1 MRAVVN
7 ATPLISLALLGRL
20 SLLKEM
26 FEEVMIPQAVYEEVV
41 VQGVSKPGAEALA
54 AANWLTVMP
63 MDVSVGLEP
72 LLLGLDAGEL
82 AVLLLAQ
89 QITPDWVIVDERLAR
104 SVAFALGLP
113 VKGTL
118 GILLTAVLAGLLT
131 KQEALADLNKLVER
145 GIRIA
150 PRWRKWFESELDTV

>member
-1 MRAVVN
+1 MKVVVN

-20 SLLKEM
+20 SLLKQM
-26 FEEVMIPQAVYEEVV
+26 FEEVIVPLAVHEEVV
-41 VQGVSKPGAEALA
+41 VHGVGRPGSEALA
-54 AANWLTVMP
+54 AADWLTVMP
-63 MDVSVGLEP
+63 IDASVAIEP

-82 AVLLLAQ
+82 EVLLLAR

-118 GILLTAVLAGLLT
+118 GILLAAVLAGLLS
-131 KQEALADLNKLVER
+131 KEQALADLNELMER

-150 PRWRKWFESELDTV
+150 PRWRKWFERELE

>member
-1 MRAVVN
+1 MKVVVN

-20 SLLKEM
+20 SLLKQM
-26 FEEVMIPQAVYEEVV
+26 FEEVIVPLTVHEEVV
-41 VQGVSKPGAEALA
+41 VHGVGRPGSEALA
-54 AANWLTVMP
+54 AADWLTVMP
-63 MDVSVGLEP
+63 IDASVAIEP

-82 AVLLLAQ
+82 EVLLLAR

-118 GILLTAVLAGLLT
+118 GILLAAVLAGLLS
-131 KQEALADLNKLVER
+131 KEQALADLNELVER

-150 PRWRKWFESELDTV
+150 PRWRKWFERELE

>member
-1 MRAVVN
+1 MKVVVN

-20 SLLKEM
+20 SLLKQM
-26 FEEVMIPQAVYEEVV
+26 FEEVIVPLAVHEEVV
-41 VQGVSKPGAEALA
+41 VHGVGRPGSEALA
-54 AANWLTVMP
+54 AADWLTVMP
-63 MDVSVGLEP
+63 IDASVAIEP

-82 AVLLLAQ
+82 EVLLLAR

-118 GILLTAVLAGLLT
+118 GILLAAVLAGLLS
-131 KQEALADLNKLVER
+131 KEQALADLNELVER

-150 PRWRKWFESELDTV
+150 PRWRKWFERELE

>member
-1 MRAVVN
+1 MKVVVN
-7 ATPLISLALLGRL
+7 ATPLISLALLDRL
-20 SLLKEM
+20 SLLKQM
-26 FEEVMIPQAVYEEVV
+26 FEEVFVPLTVYEEVV
-41 VQGVSKPGAEALA
+41 VHGVGRPGSEALA
-54 AANWLTVMP
+54 AADWLTVMP
-63 MDVSVGLEP
+63 IDASVAIEP

-82 AVLLLAQ
+82 EVLLLAR

-118 GILLTAVLAGLLT
+118 GILLTAVLAGLLS
-131 KQEALADLNKLVER
+131 KEQALADLNELVER

-150 PRWRKWFESELDTV
+150 PRWRKWFERELE